1 MVIEMCK
8 KLYLYAYDKPSIK
21 IAWTIIAVLFS
32 SIVLFSPAAEFTL
45 KERLFTAFLTGIF
58 PLLFVYLILYWT
70 TAGDKK
76 ASVRFINLNGKIFEI
91 SFRDKSLKKFSVENV
106 SSISINYT
114 SHIFPLSWGPPRW
127 SEVSIGINALDFE
140 TSQLTTVEFSTVV
153 WQAAIELVKYA
164 KKHEIKIFYN
174 SSETEN
180 YFEKIS
186 SR

>member
-45 KERLFTAFLTGIF
+45 KERLFTAFWTGIF

-76 ASVRFINLNGKIFEI
+76 ASVRFINLKTYCSNLT
-91 SFRDKSLKKFSVENV
+91 SLPPCPA
-106 SSISINYT
+106 SITMVY
-114 SHIFPLSWGPPRW
+114 
-127 SEVSIGINALDFE
+127 NAFGEL
-140 TSQLTTVEFSTVV
+140 
-153 WQAAIELVKYA
+153 AAPTA
-164 KKHEIKIFYN
+164 
-174 SSETEN
+174 
-180 YFEKIS
+180 
-186 SR
+186 